1 MFIVGVP
8 ETCFAFPTRAEAMN
22 SSFLF
27 CTSHTTSGIFCLLLA
42 PLKGCKHMESVL
54 RQETRVGEWVLVQD
68 GMQKRSRGGAAEAW
82 EWRPGQPPSRTWKAA
97 CDTNSCTHSPRPPV
111 ITLRSHWDHVGRG
124 QAAGGW
130 LRGIVGVLSLLSEGH
145 LPRRRSGKEFACQ
158 RRKQRKAGSIPGL
171 ERCSGVG
178 NGNPLQYYC
187 LEDSMDRGAWR
198 AAIHGVAK
206 SGHIWV
212 TVHTLT

>member
-8 ETCFAFPTRAEAMN
+8 ETCFAFPTRAEAVN

-42 PLKGCKHMESVL
+42 PLKGCKHVESVS
-54 RQETRVGEWVLVQD
+54 RQETRVGEWVLVRD
-68 GMQKRSRGGAAEAW
+68 RMQKRSWGGSSCG
-82 EWRPGQPPSRTWKAA
+82 PGSGDLDSHHHTLERLDVTP
-97 CDTNSCTHSPRPPV
+97 THAL
-111 ITLRSHWDHVGRG
+111 TLLWSHWDHVGRG

-130 LRGIVGVLSLLSEGH
+130 LRGIVGVLSLLSEEH
-145 LPRRRSGKEFACQ
+145 LPRWRSGKEFACQ
-158 RRKQRKAGSIPGL
+158 RRKRRKPGSIPGL

-187 LEDSMDRGAWR
+187 LENSMDRGARR

-206 SGHIWV
+206 SGHVWV